1 LKYIIGAYSTA
12 PSLGSNNLEDE
23 EKYYKLLLNSVPN
36 IRGLEIPFWG
46 DSIHKFGTDFLF
58 QYINPEWENV
68 ITCIPGS
75 VMSLPANPKFG
86 LASNDESG
94 RNLALALHKK
104 SNEIIHQINS
114 FTLKKSIIAVQIA
127 TAPSVP
133 ASGVSSSPEALRKS
147 LKEMCSW
154 DWMGARL
161 NIEHCD
167 EAINGNPFEKG
178 FLSLKDEIDVIA
190 SLSSESNMGITLNW
204 ARSAIE
210 GKDPKMVIDHINLTQ
225 EKQLLSGFIFSGT
238 SPNDKAYGIWKDKH
252 MPFTKSNGIE
262 HYEDNSLLTEE
273 NISITL
279 NSIDINALDYIGI
292 KLLSMPIESS
302 TLERRVG
309 VNRDGIKI
317 LNKYL
322 MSR

>member
-1 LKYIIGAYSTA
+1 MKYIIGAYSTA
-12 PSLGSNNLEDE
+12 PSLGSNDLESE
-23 EKYYKLLLNSVPN
+23 QQYYKLLLKTVPD
-36 IRGLEIPFWG
+36 IRGLEIPFWE
-46 DSIHKFGTDFLF
+46 DSIHKFGNDFLL
-58 QYINPEWENV
+58 QYIKPEWENV

-75 VMSLPANPKFG
+75 VMSLYTNPKFG

-104 SNEIIHQINS
+104 TNEIIHKINKS
-114 FTLKKSIIAVQIA
+114 TLKKSIIAVQIA

-133 ASGVSSSPEALRKS
+133 AKGVSSSPDALRKS

-167 EAINGNPFEKG
+167 EALNDNSFEKG
-178 FLSLKDEIDVIA
+178 FLSLKDEIEVIG
-190 SLSSESNMGITLNW
+190 SISSECNMGITLNW

-210 GKDPKMVIDHINLTQ
+210 GKNPNRVIDHIKLTQ
-225 EKQLLSGFIFSGT
+225 ENKVLSGFIFSGT
-238 SPNDKAYGIWKDKH
+238 SSNDKAYGIWKDKH
-252 MPFTKSNGIE
+252 MPFARSNGIE

-273 NISITL
+273 IISNTID
-279 NSIDINALDYIGI
+279 SIDLSTIDYIGI

-309 VNRDGIKI
+309 VNRDAIII
-317 LNKYL
+317 LNKIL
-322 MSR
+322 KNR